1 MLRDEEF
8 TAYVAARARVLRRSA
23 YLLCGDWHRAEDLT
37 RSALTKVYLS
47 WSRVRRADSVDGYVR
62 TVLVRTYLDEQR
74 RHWRRERPTAEGPDE
89 VRTDPAGQTDQRLD
103 LIRALAT
110 LPPRQRAAVVLRCWE
125 DLPIAEVA
133 RALDCSPGTL
143 TIRKKLDRDG
153 PGSLDGGRSS
163 DGWVGCE
170 RRAAG
175 VGDEGGLARGW

>member
-37 RSALTKVYLS
+37 QSALTKVYLA

-62 TVLVRTYLDEQR
+62 TVLVRTYLDEER
-74 RHWRRERPTAEGPDE
+74 RHWRRERPAADGLDGTG
-89 VRTDPAGQTDQRLD
+89 TDPAAQADQRLD
-103 LIRALAT
+103 LVRALAT

-133 RALDCSPGTL
+133 RALDCSPGTVKSQTSRGL
-143 TIRKKLDRDG
+143 VALRAVLA
-153 PGSLDGGRSS
+153 PGLP
-163 DGWVGCE
+163 
-170 RRAAG
+170 
-175 VGDEGGLARGW
+175 EGSHR